1 MVRGTDVGVPRQ
13 NTRWSSPSKSME
25 LLRFWEEFAW
35 RLERFFARASCGVQN
50 RVRQNVAKE
59 CKLRGTVNEWCR
71 KEYLHRGAAVELAV
85 EETTRLYPPAVHAY
99 T

>member
-1 MVRGTDVGVPRQ
+1 M
-13 NTRWSSPSKSME
+13 
-25 LLRFWEEFAW
+25 
-35 RLERFFARASCGVQN
+35 QN